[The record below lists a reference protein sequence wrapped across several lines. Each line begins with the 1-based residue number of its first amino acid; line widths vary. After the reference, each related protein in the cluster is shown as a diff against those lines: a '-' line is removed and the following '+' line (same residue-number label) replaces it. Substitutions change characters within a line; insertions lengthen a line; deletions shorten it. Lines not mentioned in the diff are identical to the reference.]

1 MGKMKKETIIEDV
14 EHRQKALQQ
23 GPLEYVFPGSTSKIL
38 DFLCVFDEWDYSIT
52 DVAKYSGVSFKTAFD
67 EIKRLEMQGV
77 VINSRAV
84 GKAKMY
90 KLNLESSQ
98 GRSIHKLSLD
108 IAVKRAS
115 KSLPGK
121 AFGLRNL
128 SNN

>member
-1 MGKMKKETIIEDV
+1 
-14 EHRQKALQQ
+14 
-23 GPLEYVFPGSTSKIL
+23 L

-52 DVAKYSGVSFKTAFD
+52 DVAKNSGVSFKTAFD

-121 AFGLRNL
+121 AFGLRNI